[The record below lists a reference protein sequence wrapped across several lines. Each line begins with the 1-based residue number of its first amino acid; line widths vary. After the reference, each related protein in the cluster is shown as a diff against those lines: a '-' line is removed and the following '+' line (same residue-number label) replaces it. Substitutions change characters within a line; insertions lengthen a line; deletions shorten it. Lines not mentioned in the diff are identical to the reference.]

1 MWHGSIDVAL
11 FVGQSTEMWLAKK
24 LTFYQNDRKKGGE
37 GGETGVDGDD
47 NFRGDTTFT
56 SFTAFFGA
64 WLGKWRR
71 RFSLPFFQIARLKS
85 DDGDI

>member
-1 MWHGSIDVAL
+1 VAL

-56 SFTAFFGA
+56 SFTAFFG
-64 WLGKWRR
+64 
-71 RFSLPFFQIARLKS
+71 P
-85 DDGDI
+85 